1 MTADSLIWAAK
12 RGDLVAL
19 ETAIRSGANVNSEDS
34 QGWTAL
40 FHAAH
45 HGNTKALQLLI
56 DAGADVNRGRES
68 GFTALF
74 SAVGGGHVEVDVGM
88 DERQR
93 VAVPGEV
100 AVLRSAAARQGRG
113 QPEPLFHRVVLHPT
127 IEGDGDRLV
136 GRDIGRLAARRD
148 AHDARRVERARAG
161 E

>member
-74 SAVGGGHVEVDVGM
+74 SAVGGGHVEAVRLLLDAGAEIAPVQGVELRGYCIQGNSERHKAILTM
-88 DERQR
+88 LDEEERKY
-93 VAVPGEV
+93 
-100 AVLRSAAARQGRG
+100 RS
-113 QPEPLFHRVVLHPT
+113 
-127 IEGDGDRLV
+127 RLL
-136 GRDIGRLAARRD
+136 GWCC
-148 AHDARRVERARAG
+148 E
-161 E
+161 

>member
-19 ETAIRSGANVNSEDS
+19 ETAIRSGANVNSKDS

-74 SAVGGGHVEVDVGM
+74 SAVGGGHLEAVRLLLDAGAEIAPVQGVELRGYCIQGNS
-88 DERQR
+88 ERHK
-93 VAVPGEV
+93 AI
-100 AVLRSAAARQGRG
+100 LTM
-113 QPEPLFHRVVLHPT
+113 L
-127 IEGDGDRLV
+127 DG
-136 GRDIGRLAARRD
+136 
-148 AHDARRVERARAG
+148 HQEERK
-161 E
+161 